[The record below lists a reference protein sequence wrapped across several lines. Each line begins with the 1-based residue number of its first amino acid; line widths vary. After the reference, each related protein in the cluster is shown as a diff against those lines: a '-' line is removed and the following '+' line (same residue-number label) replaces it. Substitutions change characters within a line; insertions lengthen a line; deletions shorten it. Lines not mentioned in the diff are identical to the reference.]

1 MSPDSAC
8 RFSKDCLAAQ
18 SWPVYA
24 GNRALAYPGCM
35 ARTASPE
42 PDAGDDHLSKGRD
55 FLRQVGRSLHHVQ
68 LASFGRNESGDPQAL
83 VLGWSAVE
91 ILDANGRQLLEVGDR
106 DIRGLRLIDGRGVEV
121 CISKVWTF
129 EVPTTRWMHC
139 VRDEEAQ
146 YLEQA
151 WLNWVPLA
159 HEGTQLTPLPW
170 REEEY
175 AYRAGRVVTEAA
187 RCDAALTGLVVA
199 AKQILGEPASKIYG
213 ASGGILADALDR
225 LGWHSATIAD
235 IGERYRAWYKQRNY
249 VVHGV
254 RGMGTSDHPLSR
266 VFKPAKASRS
276 QPEQSAWDVQDQDF
290 SDLTMIW
297 HAFWALRHDA
307 ILVLP
312 HLATADDPEEVF
324 SRIPQAD
331 TVLPSERLPPG
342 QSAGSC

>member
-1 MSPDSAC
+1 MS
-8 RFSKDCLAAQ
+8 
-18 SWPVYA
+18 
-24 GNRALAYPGCM
+24 
-35 ARTASPE
+35 RTASPE
-42 PDAGDDHLSKGRD
+42 PDAGDDHISKGRD
-55 FLRQVGRSLHHVQ
+55 FLHRIGRSLHHVQ
-68 LASFGRNESGDPQAL
+68 LASFGRNETGDPQAL

-129 EVPTTRWMHC
+129 EVPTTRWMHS

-151 WLNWVPLA
+151 WLNWVPLD

-175 AYRAGRVVTEAA
+175 AYRAGRVVTESA

-199 AKQILGEPASKIYG
+199 ARQVLGKPASGIHGK
-213 ASGGILADALDR
+213 SGQELADALDR
-225 LGWHSATIAD
+225 LGAYSRTVAD
-235 IGERYRAWYKQRNY
+235 IGERYRAWHELRNY
-249 VVHGV
+249 VVHGI
-254 RGMGTSDHPLSR
+254 RGLGTAEQPMSR
-266 VFKPAKASRS
+266 IFKPVKASRS
-276 QPEQSAWDVQDQDF
+276 RPEQSAWGIQDQDF
-290 SDLTMIW
+290 ADLAMIW

-307 ILVLP
+307 IRVLP
-312 HLATADDPEEVF
+312 HLATSENPEEAF

-342 QSAGSC
+342 ESAGSC